1 LTEVIEVTNLSE
13 LKRTQLL
20 RDCYD
25 VFALEENDRGETS
38 LIEIEVDTGDVASIK
53 KNAICS

>member
-1 LTEVIEVTNLSE
+1 MTNLSE